1 MIDEQRSS
9 RETDPGRGNWIGSTD
24 VRDQGRWKR
33 DEGYGSNPASI
44 QDGERDGRSQAK
56 LVISRSRRGRW
67 DRMVGVGVGLYPA
80 E

>member
-1 MIDEQRSS
+1 M
-9 RETDPGRGNWIGSTD
+9 RGNEGVVDRVERGREGLT
-24 VRDQGRWKR
+24 GRWKR